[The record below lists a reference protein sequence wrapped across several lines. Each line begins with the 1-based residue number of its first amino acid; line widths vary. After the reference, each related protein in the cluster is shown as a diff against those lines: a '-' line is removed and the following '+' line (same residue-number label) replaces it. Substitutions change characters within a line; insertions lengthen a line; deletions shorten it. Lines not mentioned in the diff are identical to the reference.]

1 MTAQR
6 IVIGAGGHAVVVADA
21 LQEMG
26 LEVVAFLEKDTVT
39 KKVSQLVGL
48 PVLISAS
55 ALASFDPVQVNLV
68 NGIGDIQTR
77 KQVQL
82 GLLQEGWTFTGLIHP
97 TAVISKFSEVA
108 TDAQI
113 HANAVVQANTKIG
126 NGVIINSNAV
136 IEHDCTV
143 GEWAHIAPSAT
154 ICGGCVVS
162 NECLVGSNATLV
174 PFQTVEK
181 GSLVRAGQIFA
192 RKNISKN

>member
-1 MTAQR
+1 MTKQC

-26 LEVVAFLEKDTVT
+26 LEVVAFLEKDTAN
-39 KKVSQLVGL
+39 KKDSQLVGL
-48 PVLISAS
+48 PVLISES
-55 ALASFDPVQVNLV
+55 ALANFEQSQVHLV
-68 NGIGDIQTR
+68 NGIGDIQNR

-82 GLLQEGWTFTGLIHP
+82 GLVQKGWTFTGLIHP

-126 NGVIINSNAV
+126 NGVIINSNVV

-143 GEWAHIAPSAT
+143 GEWTHIAPSAA

-162 NECLVGSNATLV
+162 SECLVGSNATLV

-181 GSLVRAGQIFA
+181 GSLVRAGQLLV
-192 RKNISKN
+192 RKNISKT